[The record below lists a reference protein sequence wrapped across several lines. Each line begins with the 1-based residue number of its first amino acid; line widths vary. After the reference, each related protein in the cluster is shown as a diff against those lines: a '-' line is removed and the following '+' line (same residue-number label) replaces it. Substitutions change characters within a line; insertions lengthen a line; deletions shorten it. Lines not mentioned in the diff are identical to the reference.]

1 MKKTNLVALPYI
13 YSFFFFSLFLF
24 NLFWLHLLGI
34 LIFFSLFGLHNLP
47 YAGGLFCFSHPLLVE
62 LSCFW
67 DLFSTA
73 LATPQPLPVEWREM
87 TGRADTRLADK
98 AAAFSRGS
106 RRGRSEVLKSSGHHL
121 PAQSRGHHLPAQS
134 PGHHDIDRPPESLLC
149 RDRQRS
155 TI

>member
-1 MKKTNLVALPYI
+1 MSRMGRSILVALPYTGGFFL
-13 YSFFFFSLFLF
+13 YSFSASSGYIC
-24 NLFWLHLLGI
+24 LGFG
-34 LIFFSLFGLHNLP
+34 FFSLFGLHNLP
-47 YAGGLFCFSHPLLVE
+47 YAGGLFSFSQPLLVE

-98 AAAFSRGS
+98 AATFSRDS

-121 PAQSRGHHLPAQS
+121 PAQSRGHH
-134 PGHHDIDRPPESLLC
+134 DIDRPPESFSC
-149 RDRQRS
+149 AE
-155 TI
+155 TGGPNYEK